1 VNLAA
6 GRYFGMQKHRRDAG
20 GLHLSEH
27 AYAPGLVVPRHAH
40 ERPYV
45 CLVVAGGYVEHTRR
59 ATRECAAASLLLHPA
74 GEEHEEIF
82 APSGGRIFHIELPPR
97 IVESVRTI
105 GVALDR
111 DVHTADDTATAV
123 ARRMRSELL
132 AWDSV
137 SPLAVEGLAL
147 QLLAELG
154 RPPSRVRAAEPAW
167 LGRVLELLHARFRDR
182 LALAEIAREAGVH
195 PAHLA
200 RAFREHRRCTI
211 GEHVRRL
218 RIEHACSALATTD
231 RSLAAIA
238 LDAGFADQA
247 HFCRV
252 FRRHIGTSPSE
263 YRTSASS
270 TFKPGRRGRS

>member
-1 VNLAA
+1 MNLTA
-6 GRYFGMQKHRRDAG
+6 GAYFGTPTHRRDAG
-20 GLHLSEH
+20 GVHLSEH
-27 AYAPGLVVPRHAH
+27 AYSPGLILPRHAH

-45 CLVVAGGYVEHTRR
+45 CLVVSGGYVETTHR
-59 ATRECAAASLLLHPA
+59 ATRECTPATLLLHPA
-74 GEEHEEIF
+74 GEEHEQRF
-82 APSGGRIFHIELPPR
+82 APSGGRIFHVELPPR
-97 IVESVRTI
+97 IVDSVRAI
-105 GVALDR
+105 GLSLDR
-111 DVHTADDTATAV
+111 DVQSSAGGAAAV

-132 AWDSV
+132 AWDAV

-154 RPPSRVRAAEPAW
+154 RPPARRRSAAPAW
-167 LGRVLELLHARFRDR
+167 LARVLELLQARFRDK
-182 LALAEIAREAGVH
+182 LALDEIAREAGVH

-218 RIEHACSALATTD
+218 RIEHACRALVGTD

-252 FRRHIGTSPSE
+252 FRRHVGSSPSE
-263 YRTSASS
+263 YRTNASIA
-270 TFKPGRRGRS
+270 FKPKRGGRR